1 MRGGYVAVSQPTR
14 TGSHANCAL
23 LFHFRR
29 EISWETYDLRRRADI
44 VTASLVSSKLPF
56 LIRKLNETYISVEK

>member
-1 MRGGYVAVSQPTR
+1 MRDGYVAVSQPTR

-29 EISWETYDLRRRADI
+29 EISRETYDLRRRADI
-44 VTASLVSSKLPF
+44 ATASLVSSKLPF
-56 LIRKLNETYISVEK
+56 LIRKLDKIYISVKK